1 MFSVAA
7 ATYLSLYPS
16 MLIIPV
22 ILILTRK
29 INENELIKVPIQP
42 AGAVMDQVIGYQLSD

>member
-1 MFSVAA
+1 MFSVAT

-29 INENELIKVPIQP
+29 INDNELIKVLTHS
-42 AGAVMDQVIGYQLSD
+42 GYVFIDETE